1 MTAWLTRT
9 VLLLLT
15 WTGFTVACLSV
26 RFLPRHWLFRFSD
39 FCTNIGFYCFKG
51 FRTRSTRN
59 IAAAFG
65 DRTSGV
71 GIENIARRSL
81 RNFSRSCLEVALA
94 LEASDGDLRAWIPL
108 VGSEHLEAALAKGAG
123 VLVLSAHL
131 GNFFL
136 VGSRLAVEGYAV
148 SVLVNPPKDSR
159 LSQLMDKYRL
169 QVRQKTIHARPR
181 QQALKE
187 IHDSMRRNEVAVVIA
202 DEYRHGKGVE
212 VPLFGR
218 TVVARRGP
226 ATVALRTGA
235 AIVPAC
241 VVRQPDDTLKLVV
254 EPELE
259 LDRSG
264 KGAAQIDENVIRITQ
279 WLERTVRAH
288 PDQWNW
294 MNIRSWT
301 VQGASETDARESVR
315 QAI

>member
-26 RFLPRHWLFRFSD
+26 RFLPSHWLFRFSD
-39 FCTNIGFYCFKG
+39 FCANIGFYCFKG

-59 IAAAFG
+59 IAAVFG

-94 LEASDGDLRAWIPL
+94 LEASDGDLRARIPL
-108 VGSEHLEAALAKGAG
+108 VGSEHLDAALAKGSG

-181 QQALKE
+181 QEALKE
-187 IHDSMRRNEVAVVIA
+187 LHHAMQRNELAIIIS
-202 DEYRHGKGVE
+202 DEYRPGEGIQ
-212 VPLFGR
+212 VPLFDR
-218 TVVARRGP
+218 TVIARRGP
-226 ATVALRTGA
+226 ATVAMRTGA

-241 VVRQPDDTLKLVV
+241 MVRQPDDTLKLVV

-279 WLERTVRAH
+279 WLERTVRAY

-294 MNIRSWT
+294 MNIRGWK
-301 VQGASETDARESVR
+301 VQGTSETDARESVR

>member
-1 MTAWLTRT
+1 MTAWLTGR
-9 VLLLLT
+9 VFYLT
-15 WTGFTVACLSV
+15 AWIGIALGCLSV

-39 FCTNIGFYCFKG
+39 LLASIGFYCCTG
-51 FRTRSTRN
+51 FRTRSAGN
-59 IAAAFG
+59 IAAVLG
-65 DRTSGV
+65 DRMSSI
-71 GIENIARRSL
+71 GIEDIARRSL
-81 RNFSRSCLEVALA
+81 RNFSRSCIEIAMALEVS
-94 LEASDGDLRAWIPL
+94 EGELRAWIPI
-108 VGSEHLEAALAKGAG
+108 VGSEHLDAALAKGAG

-148 SVLVNPPKDSR
+148 SVLVNQPKDSR
-159 LSQLMDKYRL
+159 LAQLMDKYRL

-181 QQALKE
+181 REALNQL
-187 IHDSMRRNEVAVVIA
+187 HQVMHRNEVAIIIS
-202 DEYRHGKGVE
+202 DEYRPGKGIE

-218 TVVARRGP
+218 TVIARRGP

-241 VVRQPDDTLKLVV
+241 MVRQPDGTLKLVV

-264 KGAAQIDENVIRITQ
+264 KGAAQIKENVMRITQ

-294 MNIRSWT
+294 MNIRGWT
-301 VQGASETDARESVR
+301 TQGAGETGAREAVR
-315 QAI
+315 QAM